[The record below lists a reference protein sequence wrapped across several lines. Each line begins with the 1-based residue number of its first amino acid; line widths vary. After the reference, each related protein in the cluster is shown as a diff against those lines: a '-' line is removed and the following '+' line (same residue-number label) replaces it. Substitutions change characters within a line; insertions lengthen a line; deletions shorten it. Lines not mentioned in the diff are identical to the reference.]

1 MTATAPPQAPR
12 AVDRMVVAAVAV
24 PAVISVAAAVAMLF
38 APADDLARTL
48 PVEDAYYALSVAR
61 QVAIGGG
68 ITIDGAVE
76 TNGFQPLWVGLNVP
90 LYALV
95 DGDRIAGLRL
105 SQILATLLWLAFV
118 PLLALQ
124 ARDLARRHG
133 LSGTT
138 AAAAAA
144 IVAVGSVSVLR
155 VFRNGLETGLTLL
168 LLAAAVILL
177 DRWTN
182 GRRAAADDPAPA
194 APDDRA
200 APAAAAGDRAAPA
213 DGRAAP
219 PAAAPVDRA
228 APADERPSSGWTLR
242 RVVLAGL
249 LLGAL
254 AWARLDAAMFA
265 VAFAAVMVWR
275 SRRGAAPALAACVLA
290 ALVLVPWLAYNVAL
304 DGSPMPSGGQ
314 AQARAHNLP
323 HNLDSAL
330 RAVGSWTLAPV
341 LRASMHTSAVPIVEV
356 LAAGGIALTVL
367 AFVLVRRG
375 RRVPLGAGTLALG
388 LYVAFLLVWYVFAF
402 GAWWFLDRYLSPI
415 LVLAVPWLAVALER
429 LGRRWAL
436 PALAGTVV
444 VANLPVLIV
453 LLGSPTWP
461 PPAWSARESN
471 LGSHPNLNYESQLAW
486 TRANVQPACRVG
498 AFESGTLGYFRDNVV
513 NLDGKVNP
521 DALQAKLDGR
531 SPEYIDRVGIQVLV
545 DIHAGI
551 RRSDAA
557 DRGWRQVTDQ
567 GRYEA
572 WVRPNAEGCL
582 R

>member
-1 MTATAPPQAPR
+1 MTAAPTSTTRPAAEHGR
-12 AVDRMVVAAVAV
+12 LDRRVVAAVAV
-24 PAVISVAAAVAMLF
+24 PAAVTVAAAVAMLF

-68 ITIDGAVE
+68 ITIDGAIE
-76 TNGFQPLWVGLNVP
+76 TNGFQPLWVALNVP

-105 SQILATLLWLAFV
+105 TQILATLLWLAFV
-118 PLLALQ
+118 PLVALQ

-138 AAAAAA
+138 AAAVAA

-168 LLAAAVILL
+168 LLVAAVIVL

-182 GRRAAADDPAPA
+182 GGAAD
-194 APDDRA
+194 
-200 APAAAAGDRAAPA
+200 
-213 DGRAAP
+213 
-219 PAAAPVDRA
+219 
-228 APADERPSSGWTLR
+228 RPSRWTPR

-254 AWARLDAAMFA
+254 AWARLDAAAFA
-265 VAFAAVMVWR
+265 VAFAAVMIWR
-275 SRRGAAPALAACVLA
+275 SRRGTPPWPALAACALA

-323 HNLDSAL
+323 HNVDSAL
-330 RAVGSWTLAPV
+330 RAVGSWTLAPF
-341 LRASMHTSAVPIVEV
+341 LRASMHTSTVPVAEALAV
-356 LAAGGIALTVL
+356 AGIALVGL
-367 AFVLVRRG
+367 AFASVRR
-375 RRVPLGAGTLALG
+375 RRRAPLGAGTLALG
-388 LYVAFLLVWYVFAF
+388 LYVGFLLVWYVFAF
-402 GAWWFLDRYLSPI
+402 GAWWFLDRYLSPVLI
-415 LVLAVPWLAVALER
+415 LAVPWLAVALER
-429 LGRRWAL
+429 AARRWAL
-436 PALAGTVV
+436 PALAGAVV
-444 VANLPVLIV
+444 AANLPVLIV
-453 LLGSPTWP
+453 LLGAPTWP

-471 LGSHPNLNYESQLAW
+471 LGSHPNLNHESQLAW
-486 TRANVQPACRVG
+486 TQANVRPRCRVG
-498 AFESGTLGYFRDNVV
+498 AFESGTLGYFRDDVV

-521 DALQAKLDGR
+521 DALRAKLDGR
-531 SPEYIDRVGIQVLV
+531 SPEYVDRAGVQVLV
-545 DIHAGI
+545 DINAGI
-551 RRSDAA
+551 RRADVA

-572 WVRPNAEGCL
+572 WVRPNADGCL